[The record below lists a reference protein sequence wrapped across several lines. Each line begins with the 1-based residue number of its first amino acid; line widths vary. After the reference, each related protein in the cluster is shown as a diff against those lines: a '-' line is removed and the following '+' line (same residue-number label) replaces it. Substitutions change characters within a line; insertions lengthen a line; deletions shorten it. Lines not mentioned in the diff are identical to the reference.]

1 MRFWRA
7 IALCGVVGAVVAG
20 VPTVQAQTHDDEP
33 YPEPRTID
41 YALLLPANMPHVL
54 RLAFSNADVLRMT
67 QQEREAVQAMMKR
80 APTEVLDRLH
90 QAQDLELD
98 IVEAVLDE
106 HQSLA
111 QVMPR
116 LEALTQ
122 LKLAVTRAQVSTINQ
137 LQALLGEARFA
148 QLLRMARAATAG

>member
-1 MRFWRA
+1 MSPWRVV
-7 IALCGVVGAVVAG
+7 LSGVVLSAAVAW
-20 VPTVQAQTHDDEP
+20 VPAAMAQTHDDEP

-41 YALLLPANMPHVL
+41 YALVLPANMPHVL
-54 RLAFSNADVLRMT
+54 RLAFSNAEVLRMT
-67 QQEREAVQAMMKR
+67 QQERDAVQNMMKR
-80 APTEVLDRLH
+80 APTEVLDRLN

-98 IVEAVLDE
+98 IAEAVLDE
-106 HQSLA
+106 RQSLA

-116 LEALTQ
+116 LEALMQ

-148 QLLRMARAATAG
+148 QLLRMARSATAG